1 MARVLA
7 GSAENIFA
15 RLQRFSRSLFLLFSE
30 ASDSNRTA
38 SSTRSVDSAR
48 DGERKLLM
56 GRRKSLPSFPPF
68 PFFFFFFLMT
78 LISISCA
85 SESFAFIVSN
95 GLRTARYFL
104 ALIDNRSALNL
115 ISDGSAER
123 R

>member
-38 SSTRSVDSAR
+38 SAR

-68 PFFFFFFLMT
+68 PFFSFFLDD
-78 LISISCA
+78 
-85 SESFAFIVSN
+85 FDFNFV
-95 GLRTARYFL
+95 R
-104 ALIDNRSALNL
+104 
-115 ISDGSAER
+115 
-123 R
+123 

>member
-7 GSAENIFA
+7 RSAENIFA

-68 PFFFFFFLMT
+68 PFFSFFLDD
-78 LISISCA
+78 
-85 SESFAFIVSN
+85 FDFNFV
-95 GLRTARYFL
+95 R
-104 ALIDNRSALNL
+104 
-115 ISDGSAER
+115 
-123 R
+123 